1 MNLTEIKNATRM
13 ELLDY
18 IESFSIETNPAASVK
33 TLRLQAMDCYWNT
46 NDNEGFSYETVQ
58 GIY

>member
-18 IESFSIETNPAASVK
+18 IESFGVDTNPAASVK
-33 TLRLQAMDCYWNT
+33 TLRLQAMDCYWASN
-46 NDNEGFSYETVQ
+46 NNEGFSYETVEVN
-58 GIY
+58 Y